1 MKIGFQQTA
10 LGDVVLDKCFAI
22 AKRTG
27 AEGVGLCYRTSTEAS
42 YLGDAR
48 HIAKIRA
55 LAERMDLTVTGLHLG
70 VLCNEPSLIGTAG
83 QIAQS
88 QELILRAI
96 ATSAQLGCP
105 DVIVPFFGRNRIELP
120 AEFNAAGAAMS
131 DLATAAGDH
140 GVVLAVESTLHL
152 NQLRELLDWCGSEF
166 VKVCL
171 DIGDVTA
178 CRHDPTHM
186 IRGLEVQNLAQ
197 VHVKDVRIE
206 RNLPPDFNVRLGYG
220 DVGFPRVANALRS
233 VNYEGWIVL
242 ETPPGDE
249 HGNIVA
255 SNIEFVQRLFPLRQP
270 QESVIVNSRI

>member
-1 MKIGFQQTA
+1 MRIGFQQTA

-22 AKRTG
+22 AKRAG
-27 AEGVGLCYRTSTEAS
+27 AEGVGLCYRTSNEAS
-42 YLGDAR
+42 YLGDTR
-48 HIAKIRA
+48 HIAKIRT
-55 LAERMDLTVTGLHLG
+55 LAERMGLAVTGLHLG

-88 QELILRAI
+88 QELIRRAI

-120 AEFNAAGAAMS
+120 AEFDTAGAAMS
-131 DLATAAGDH
+131 DLAASAGDH
-140 GVVLAVESTLHL
+140 GVVLAVESTMHL

-166 VKVCL
+166 VQVCL

-178 CRHDPTHM
+178 CRYDPTHM
-186 IRGLEVQNLAQ
+186 IRGLEVQNIAQ
-197 VHVKDVRIE
+197 VHIKDVRIE

-220 DVGFPRVANALRS
+220 DVGFPGVANALRS

-255 SNIEFVQRLFPLRQP
+255 SNVEFVQRFFPLRQP
-270 QESVIVNSRI
+270 QESVIVDSRI